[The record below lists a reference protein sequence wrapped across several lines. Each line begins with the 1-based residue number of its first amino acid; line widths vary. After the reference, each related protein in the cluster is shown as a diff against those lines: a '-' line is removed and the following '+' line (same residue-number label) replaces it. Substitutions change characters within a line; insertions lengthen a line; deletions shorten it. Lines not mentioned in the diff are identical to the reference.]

1 MEIKGINILEKELK
15 KYKGADVMID
25 ICHNLYGNQKVKC
38 CLDYIFDKN
47 RVGFKTGSQYEIFI
61 YRADL
66 VDYGI
71 KDGIYFA
78 DNVMKIDIK
87 LNKAV

>member
-61 YRADL
+61 YRQ
-66 VDYGI
+66 
-71 KDGIYFA
+71 
-78 DNVMKIDIK
+78 
-87 LNKAV
+87 

>member
-15 KYKGADVMID
+15 KYKGADVTID
-25 ICHNLYGNQKVKC
+25 ICHNLYGDQKVKC
-38 CLDYIFDKN
+38 CLDYIFDEQHI
-47 RVGFKTGSQYEIFI
+47 GFRIKDNQEIFI
-61 YRADL
+61 YRVDL

-78 DNVMKIDIK
+78 DDVMKIKIK
-87 LNKAV
+87 LNRTV